1 MSISLPDEL
10 PLAYQE
16 QMKRLFEADG
26 EPIDPFLDSYR
37 EPRAYG
43 LRVQP
48 WKWNGHETARRNAAA
63 LFGLEPVPWCP
74 EGYYY
79 EESSRPGKHPYHHA
93 GLYYIQEPSAMSSA
107 ELLDPQPGEL
117 VLDLAAAPGGKA
129 TQIAGRMKGEG
140 LLIANEIHPQR
151 AKILAENMERM
162 GVVNCIVT
170 QADPHA
176 LAERFPY
183 SFDRIML
190 DAPCSGEG
198 MFRKDPEAV
207 NEWSPEHVEACALRQ
222 RDIIRAAVRMLR
234 PGGSLVYS
242 TCTFNRREN
251 EDIIAHWLETYP
263 EFELVRMER
272 LWPHRHRGEGHFV
285 ALLKKSSSAPD
296 ATDAADGSASAQ
308 SGRRGGSRKGKG
320 ASGVNAAAAAFRQY
334 AEWAREHLP
343 GLELPPG
350 RPLLF
355 GDELYYVP
363 DTHPGARALLDDASV
378 FSGLR
383 LHRLGLHLAHLRKN
397 RLEPAHALAMAC
409 TAADQA
415 ALRFDAAADD
425 PRIAAYLR
433 GEPMAPNPEQ
443 SGAKGWTLVAVDGLP
458 IGWGKASDGLI
469 KNHLPK
475 GLRALG

>member
-1 MSISLPDEL
+1 MSITLPDEL

-16 QMKRLFEADG
+16 QMKRQFEADH
-26 EPIDPFLDSYR
+26 EPFEPFLDSYKAR
-37 EPRAYG
+37 RTYG

-48 WKWNGHETARRNAAA
+48 GKWSRHETARRNAAA

-74 EGYYY
+74 DGFYY
-79 EESSRPGKHPYHHA
+79 EDSSRPGKHPYHHA
-93 GLYYIQEPSAMSSA
+93 GLYYIQEPSAMSAA
-107 ELLDPQPGEL
+107 ELLDPQPGEF

-162 GVVNCIVT
+162 GIVNCIVT

-198 MFRKDPEAV
+198 MFRKDPDAV
-207 NEWSPEHVEACALRQ
+207 KEWSPEHVEACALRQ

-234 PGGSLVYS
+234 PGGRLVYS
-242 TCTFNRREN
+242 TCTFNRQEN

-285 ALLKKSSSAPD
+285 ALLKKSPSGPG
-296 ATDAADGSASAQ
+296 AADGTANAP
-308 SGRRGGSRKGKG
+308 SGRRGGRKARESAG
-320 ASGVNAAAAAFRQY
+320 ANPAAAAFRQY
-334 AEWAREHLP
+334 AAWAREHLP

-363 DTHPGARALLDDASV
+363 DAHPAARALLDDASV
-378 FSGLR
+378 FAGLR
-383 LHRLGLHLAHLRKN
+383 LPRPGLHIAHMRKN
-397 RLEPAHALAMAC
+397 RIEPAHALAMAC

-415 ALRFDAAADD
+415 ALCCDMAADD
-425 PRIAAYLR
+425 PRIAAYLH
-433 GEPMAPNPEQ
+433 GEPIALDPEQ
-443 SGAKGWTLVAVDGLP
+443 GAAKGWTLVAVDGLP
-458 IGWGKASDGLI
+458 IGWGKASDSMI

-475 GLRALG
+475 GLRVLR

>member
-16 QMKRLFEADG
+16 QMKRQFEADN
-26 EPIDPFLDSYR
+26 EPFEPFLDSYQAR
-37 EPRAYG
+37 RTYG

-48 WKWNGHETARRNAAA
+48 GKWSRHETARHNAAA

-74 EGYYY
+74 EGFYY

-93 GLYYIQEPSAMSSA
+93 GLYYIQEPSAMSAA
-107 ELLDPQPGEL
+107 ELLDPQPGEF

-162 GVVNCIVT
+162 GIVNCIVT

-207 NEWSPEHVEACALRQ
+207 KEWSPEHVEACALRQ

-242 TCTFNRREN
+242 TCTFNRQEN
-251 EDIIAHWLETYP
+251 ENIIAHWLETYP

-285 ALLKKSSSAPD
+285 ALLKKSPSAPG
-296 ATDAADGSASAQ
+296 AADGTASPPSRRPGGRKAKGSA
-308 SGRRGGSRKGKG
+308 G
-320 ASGVNAAAAAFRQY
+320 ANPAAAAFRQY

-363 DTHPGARALLDDASV
+363 DAHPAARALLDDASV
-378 FSGLR
+378 FAGLR
-383 LHRLGLHLAHLRKN
+383 LPRPGLHIAHMRKN
-397 RLEPAHALAMAC
+397 RIEPAHALAMAC

-415 ALRFDAAADD
+415 ALCCDMAADD
-425 PRIAAYLR
+425 PRIAAYLH
-433 GEPMAPNPEQ
+433 GEPIALNPEQ
-443 SGAKGWTLVAVDGLP
+443 GAAKGWTLIGVDGLP
-458 IGWGKASDGLI
+458 IGWGKASDGMI

-475 GLRALG
+475 GLRALR